1 MRPVVITKKHYVQQS
16 LGTVASGAI
25 TNIGIIDA
33 FADPVMTTPNAVR
46 EGAVISAV
54 YIEMWITSDDAAQG
68 SAIVT
73 IEKVPGLGASFMTA
87 AESAALHSYD
97 NKKNVF
103 YTFMGLIGP
112 NVQPAAPSV
121 RGWFKIPKGKR
132 RFGLE
137 DKLMINIHG
146 QSNGV
151 NFCGFETYKEQL

>member
-1 MRPVVITKKHYVQQS
+1 MRPVVITKKHYVQFS
-16 LGTVASGAI
+16 LGAVASGAI
-25 TNIGIIDA
+25 TNLGVIDA
-33 FADPVMTTPNAVR
+33 FADPAAATASAVR
-46 EGAVISAV
+46 EGAVIDAV

-68 SAIVT
+68 TAIVT
-73 IEKVPGLGASFMTA
+73 IEKLPGVNAGFMTA
-87 AESAALHSYD
+87 ADSAALNAYD
-97 NKKNVF
+97 NKKNVMF
-103 YTFMGLIGP
+103 TFMGLIGP

-151 NFCGFETYKEQL
+151 SFCGFATYKEQI